1 MWSSLTLGRGGKDKD
16 KARDDT
22 VREAADKATDTV
34 NKKLARAQTFC
45 YDSHYSD
52 QNAKKGWLKNLPNV
66 RKKFSKNKSEKKCRD
81 KVEKYSSHAPGQ
93 VKEIPVFNFVPDKLR
108 KPDTDRKDK
117 ESCGPGLSEKVSRR
131 AILDKSLSCP
141 VVVDEEDIWFS
152 TSKLFLDHINEI
164 HSKWE
169 AIEDDIW
176 AKVIVMERNRRVAKA
191 YVRSP
196 TITIG
201 GGPEGFDGLRI
212 GLEGFGN
219 PLRDEE
225 TERVK
230 KKIGVQACKIRMEED
245 GNVLIKRTGKT
256 EVSVLAAA
264 DTGDRRQ
271 ADRLG
276 RNQGHLLE
284 TDKTVALFDMNKFQ
298 RNMAESM
305 RYGQRHRDRREMELQ
320 CVSTVGFVPGQAGQA
335 GQVLDQP
342 CWIIVINMVT
352 LDLLR
357 SSMAHDPGIYSHM
370 FVIWVFR
377 LMFSHDPPPSYGHK
391 VSPTALSSSGC

>member
-1 MWSSLTLGRGGKDKD
+1 MLRYFNIRQQAWDRQKKE
-16 KARDDT
+16 KEDD
-22 VREAADKATDTV
+22 
-34 NKKLARAQTFC
+34 LW
-45 YDSHYSD
+45 
-52 QNAKKGWLKNLPNV
+52 G
-66 RKKFSKNKSEKKCRD
+66 
-81 KVEKYSSHAPGQ
+81 
-93 VKEIPVFNFVPDKLR
+93 
-108 KPDTDRKDK
+108 
-117 ESCGPGLSEKVSRR
+117 CGPGLSEKVSRR

-305 RYGQRHRDRREMELQ
+305 RYGQRHKDRREMELQ

-357 SSMAHDPGIYSHM
+357 SSMAHDPVMTLRPAMDIRSRPRLSLPLDVSQPPVKGCGHLPVPKGDSLYYCGLQARIAPFVLAKQRGVVEEPSGSESEYSQIEENIYGQTGYS
-370 FVIWVFR
+370 VRW
-377 LMFSHDPPPSYGHK
+377 G
-391 VSPTALSSSGC
+391 